1 MESFNFIKRLGE
13 IKEQI
18 NKFFF
23 FYYKKLLILKIR
35 KGGKIVK

>member
-1 MESFNFIKRLGE
+1 MESFNFLKRLGE

-18 NKFFF
+18 NKFF